1 MLVSGMVDFGCL
13 NILTSWCLA
22 FYVRPCPCQG
32 WVCIRSLLCPTFS
45 GRGNG
50 WKWGRCML
58 FFFTPP
64 KNATRY
70 TLPKTNIFA
79 PGNRWLEDDCFLF
92 GWPIFR
98 CYVRF
103 GGDIYIYVCVC
114 PPWNWYFRVWKDG
127 ILKDPK
133 RKIVFQATIFRGENA
148 SFREGIYNIYIY
160 IYLYFYIYIYTHI

>member
-1 MLVSGMVDFGCL
+1 
-13 NILTSWCLA
+13 
-22 FYVRPCPCQG
+22 
-32 WVCIRSLLCPTFS
+32 
-45 GRGNG
+45 
-50 WKWGRCML
+50 ML

-114 PPWNWYFRVWKDG
+114 ALLETDIFASEKMVSSK
-127 ILKDPK
+127 ILKGK
-133 RKIVFQATIFRGENA
+133 
-148 SFREGIYNIYIY
+148 
-160 IYLYFYIYIYTHI
+160 